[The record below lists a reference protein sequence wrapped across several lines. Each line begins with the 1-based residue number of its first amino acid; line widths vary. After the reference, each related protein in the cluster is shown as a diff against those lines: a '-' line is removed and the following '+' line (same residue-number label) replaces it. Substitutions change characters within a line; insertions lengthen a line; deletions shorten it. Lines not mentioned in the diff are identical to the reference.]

1 MTELESAK
9 KLEDYNSKT
18 DESKL
23 MMLNETKKRES
34 RLAELEDKINDM
46 TELCSQ
52 LEREKVIEMEKN
64 IASQR
69 IIEQV
74 SHFNILGILWIAA
87 SIRCSDQN
95 GGKNIYFSFVTK
107 LIIQIMK
114 WNGMEMIILNFIC
127 APKKKQNRYFISF
140 LMN

>member
-74 SHFNILGILWIAA
+74 SLGNYRTTVW
-87 SIRCSDQN
+87 CVTQV
-95 GGKNIYFSFVTK
+95 IY
-107 LIIQIMK
+107 Q
-114 WNGMEMIILNFIC
+114 
-127 APKKKQNRYFISF
+127 
-140 LMN
+140 

>member
-74 SHFNILGILWIAA
+74 SFGNCITVQ
-87 SIRCSDQN
+87 S
-95 GGKNIYFSFVTK
+95 V
-107 LIIQIMK
+107 LITGDSSV
-114 WNGMEMIILNFIC
+114 WG
-127 APKKKQNRYFISF
+127 P
-140 LMN
+140 

>member
-74 SHFNILGILWIAA
+74 SLGNCITTVG
-87 SIRCSDQN
+87 C
-95 GGKNIYFSFVTK
+95 VTSVNNESSE
-107 LIIQIMK
+107 LG
-114 WNGMEMIILNFIC
+114 W
-127 APKKKQNRYFISF
+127 
-140 LMN
+140 

>member
-74 SHFNILGILWIAA
+74 SLSKDELHFRWLKILHYRDRDESLDSYIDSVI
-87 SIRCSDQN
+87 
-95 GGKNIYFSFVTK
+95 FVH
-107 LIIQIMK
+107 L
-114 WNGMEMIILNFIC
+114 
-127 APKKKQNRYFISF
+127 
-140 LMN
+140 

>member
-74 SHFNILGILWIAA
+74 TLGNCIA
-87 SIRCSDQN
+87 
-95 GGKNIYFSFVTK
+95 V
-107 LIIQIMK
+107 LITVLITDDSSE
-114 WNGMEMIILNFIC
+114 WD
-127 APKKKQNRYFISF
+127 
-140 LMN
+140 LMGA

>member
-74 SHFNILGILWIAA
+74 SLCDF
-87 SIRCSDQN
+87 SPRQN
-95 GGKNIYFSFVTK
+95 DIFSFETK

-114 WNGMEMIILNFIC
+114 
-127 APKKKQNRYFISF
+127 
-140 LMN
+140 